1 MSFLDLLLWV
11 RWKDFTIT
19 GVCESDLHRFT
30 CQPASCLTGE
40 EVRRLKGRVDVLEAI
55 TRSAS
60 VSHLTSSGNKI
71 SERVESTYIEKN
83 AASTL
88 IDSDNGLNLDGA
100 GKGGGTGNSLVQ
112 DRATLE
118 RLIQQLVR
126 DELRS
131 GSVRGVKM

>member
-1 MSFLDLLLWV
+1 M
-11 RWKDFTIT
+11 
-19 GVCESDLHRFT
+19 
-30 CQPASCLTGE
+30 
-40 EVRRLKGRVDVLEAI
+40 DVLEAI

-88 IDSDNGLNLDGA
+88 IHSDNGLNLDGA

-118 RLIQQLVR
+118 RLVQQLVR

-131 GSVRGVKM
+131 GSVRGVRM